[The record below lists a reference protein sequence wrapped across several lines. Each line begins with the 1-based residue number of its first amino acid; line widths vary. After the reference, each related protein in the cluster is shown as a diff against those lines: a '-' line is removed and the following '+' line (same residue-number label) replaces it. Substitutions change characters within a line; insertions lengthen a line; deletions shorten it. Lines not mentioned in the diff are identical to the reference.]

1 MKELNNCNFSN
12 FFIYFIIIYALE
24 IILIFLNFDGYE
36 KIVKNQISQI
46 LDLVLRIYILFL
58 FTKRIKNE
66 VNVFTI
72 AKSVLVV
79 TFFNVLIYLVIDNN
93 NLYRIMN
100 AASGIYAIAYYYFYL
115 TENLELS
122 GKPKRRI
129 LDSIIISIVLSK
141 IIIILIFMIYNSLV
155 RMI

>member
-141 IIIILIFMIYNSLV
+141 IIIILIFMISNSLV